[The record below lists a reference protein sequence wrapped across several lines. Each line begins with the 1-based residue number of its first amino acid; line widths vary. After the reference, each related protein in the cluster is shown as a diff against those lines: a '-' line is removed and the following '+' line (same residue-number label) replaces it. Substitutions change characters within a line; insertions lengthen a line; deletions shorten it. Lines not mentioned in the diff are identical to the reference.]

1 MHPSFV
7 SGDTEASSLTQIKLS
22 TSTVTWFVLF
32 AQSHLPTHNCHPADS
47 SCAAVTLATEEAGK
61 TVCMDG
67 L

>member
-1 MHPSFV
+1 MHLSFV

-22 TSTVTWFVLF
+22 TSTVHLVCVCTITF
-32 AQSHLPTHNCHPADS
+32 AHNSCHPADS